1 MYPPTGRDT
10 KDKKGAFGFRRRP
23 WKKGSSPVDILQS
36 IMESSSQAMFV
47 LDTEGNIT
55 HINQNAKK
63 QFGLVNHCHAAHE
76 AGRLAE
82 GDIVVVADTFLGDDD
97 GNLQPQELSAIGVR
111 DKKIQKGDAVLAVG
125 LYRVPGSCG
134 VYKYLRS
141 RDITDQFT
149 LETEFEG
156 FHIRV
161 SIGGEEREARVE
173 VDGESYAIPYFMS
186 IAQLVAID
194 SRTRKVKFWE
204 EKGYSARKESIGN
217 LFRGDSF
224 IAKSPDFE
232 INVVGYHYQNFF
244 EGKVFDDD
252 IRRVMTGEAAQ
263 YEDKEYEVNG
273 YALVAS
279 LLPVMDGAQV
289 AGVIVRFRNIEYMK
303 DTILERNTAIRS
315 AERKY
320 RESERMNFLDES
332 NAFSSLFGNSTAMAS
347 VKRRAFKLSQ
357 LDCNMLI
364 TGESGTGK
372 SFLASAICQAQ
383 RRKGPFVTVDCST
396 ITPTLFESEMF
407 GYVGGAFTGA
417 NPKGKAG
424 FFEEANGGTIFLDEI
439 GEIPLNIQSKLL
451 NVIQN
456 KVVCRVGS
464 TKMVPVDVRILA
476 ATNRNLKQE
485 VATGRF
491 RQDLY
496 YRLSAFAIELP
507 PLRNCREDIYF
518 IIENLMEKIRTT
530 YGMPEKCL
538 SGEAFSKLLHY
549 DWPGNIRELE
559 NVLESAVALSDTDI
573 IYGEHIR
580 LEGTPVQMTLRER
593 LKEEERKIIQESL
606 QQNRGNRAQTMKDLG
621 LSKTVFYGKLKE
633 YNIE

>member
-1 MYPPTGRDT
+1 M
-10 KDKKGAFGFRRRP
+10 
-23 WKKGSSPVDILQS
+23 DILQS
-36 IMESSSQAMFV
+36 IMESSSQAMFI
-47 LDTEGNIT
+47 LNTGGDIT

-97 GNLQPQELSAIGVR
+97 GNLQPQELSAIGVS

-134 VYKYLRS
+134 VYKYLRR
-141 RDITDQFT
+141 RDITDQFS

-161 SIGGEEREARVE
+161 FIGGEERQARVE

-194 SRTRKVKFWE
+194 SHTRKVKFWE

-279 LLPVMDGAQV
+279 LLPVMDGEQV

-320 RESERMNFLDES
+320 RETERLNFLDES
-332 NAFSSLFGNSTAMAS
+332 NAFSSLFGNSTAMAA

-372 SFLASAICQAQ
+372 SFLASAICRAQ

>member
-1 MYPPTGRDT
+1 M
-10 KDKKGAFGFRRRP
+10 
-23 WKKGSSPVDILQS
+23 DILQS
-36 IMESSSQAMFV
+36 IMESSSQAMFI
-47 LDTEGNIT
+47 LNTGGDIT

-76 AGRLAE
+76 AGCLAE

-97 GNLQPQELSAIGVR
+97 GNLQPQELSAIGVS

-141 RDITDQFT
+141 QDITDQFS

-161 SIGGEEREARVE
+161 FIGGEERQARVE
-173 VDGESYAIPYFMS
+173 VDGEGYAIPYFMS

-194 SRTRKVKFWE
+194 SHTRKVKFWE

-279 LLPVMDGAQV
+279 LLPVMDGEQV

-320 RESERMNFLDES
+320 RESERLNFLDES
-332 NAFSSLFGNSTAMAS
+332 NAFSSLFGNSTAMAA

-372 SFLASAICQAQ
+372 SFLASAICRAQ

-417 NPKGKAG
+417 NPKGRAG
-424 FFEEANGGTIFLDEI
+424 FFEEADGGTIFLDEI

-496 YRLSAFAIELP
+496 YRLSAFTIELP

>member
-1 MYPPTGRDT
+1 M
-10 KDKKGAFGFRRRP
+10 
-23 WKKGSSPVDILQS
+23 DILQS

-63 QFGLVNHCHAAHE
+63 QFGLVNHCHAAHA
-76 AGRLAE
+76 AGCLSD
-82 GDIVVVADTFLGDDD
+82 GDIVILADTFLGDDD
-97 GNLQPQELSAIGVR
+97 GSLQPRELSAMGVR
-111 DKKIQKGDAVLAVG
+111 DKKIQTGDAVLAVG

-141 RDITDQFT
+141 RDITDQFS

-156 FHIRV
+156 FAIRI
-161 SIGGEEREARVE
+161 SIGGQEREAKVT
-173 VDGESYAIPYFMS
+173 VDGEAYPLPYFMS

-204 EKGYSARKESIGN
+204 EKGYSARKESVGN
-217 LFRGDSF
+217 LFRGAGF
-224 IAKSPDFE
+224 AAKSPESE

-244 EGKVFDDD
+244 EGRAFDED
-252 IRRVMTGEAAQ
+252 IRRVMTGQANR
-263 YEDKEYEVNG
+263 YDDREYEVNG

-279 LLPVMDGAQV
+279 MLPVMDGEKV
-289 AGVIVRFRNIEYMK
+289 AGVIVRFRNVEYMK

-320 RESERMNFLDES
+320 RESERLNFLDES

-372 SFLASAICQAQ
+372 SFLADAVCRAQ

-456 KVVCRVGS
+456 KVFCRVGS
-464 TKMVPVDVRILA
+464 TKQVPVDVRILA

-496 YRLSAFAIELP
+496 YRLSAFTIELP

-518 IIENLMEKIRTT
+518 IIENLMEKIRQN

-559 NVLESAVALSDTDI
+559 NVLESAVVLSDTDI
-573 IYGEHIR
+573 IYGEHIH
-580 LEGTPVQMTLRER
+580 LEGAPVQMTLRER

-621 LSKTVFYGKLKE
+621 LSKTVFYGKLRE
-633 YNIE
+633 YSIE

>member
-1 MYPPTGRDT
+1 M
-10 KDKKGAFGFRRRP
+10 
-23 WKKGSSPVDILQS
+23 DILQS

-156 FHIRV
+156 FHLRV

>member
-1 MYPPTGRDT
+1 M
-10 KDKKGAFGFRRRP
+10 
-23 WKKGSSPVDILQS
+23 DILQS